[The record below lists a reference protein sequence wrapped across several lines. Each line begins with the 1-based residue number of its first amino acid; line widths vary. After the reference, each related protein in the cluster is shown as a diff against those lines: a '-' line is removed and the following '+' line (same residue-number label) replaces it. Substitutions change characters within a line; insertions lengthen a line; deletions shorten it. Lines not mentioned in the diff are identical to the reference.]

1 MISNLKVSDKV
12 CDNFI
17 LKNVMLRKT
26 RTGKDYLDIILKDKS
41 GEIPAKLW
49 NVLEEQKEMFKSGNV
64 VHVDGE
70 VDSFGSNPQIK
81 IEHIEK
87 TKLSDNEMSELIE
100 TAPLDSKK
108 MFEEIVLTIDNFRN
122 NDVKLITKSLVDK
135 YEYKFKTYPAA
146 KSFHHAIKGGLLFH
160 TYTMLE
166 NAKKLSATYTFLNT
180 DLLFSGVILHDIC
193 KTEEMECNEL
203 GVVETYTKDGQLLGH
218 IIQCICEID
227 NISRNLNIQSE
238 VPLLLKHMVLSHH
251 YHPEFG
257 SPKYPMIPEAE
268 MLHYLDILDSRM
280 YQMKQAFDATKENE
294 FSSRVRMLDNR
305 NIYHY
310 NIEDT
315 EEK

>member
-12 CDNFI
+12 FDNFI

-41 GEIPAKLW
+41 GEIAAKLW
-49 NVLEEQKEMFKSGNV
+49 NVEEGQKDSFKSGDV
-64 VHVDGE
+64 VKVSGE
-70 VDSFGSNPQIK
+70 VDSFGSNPQVK

-87 TKLSDNEMSELIE
+87 VKLNDEEMNKLVEA
-100 TAPLDSKK
+100 APLNADK
-108 MFEEIVLTIDNFRN
+108 MFEEIILTINNFKN
-122 NDVKLITKSLVDK
+122 KDVKLITKTLIDK

-146 KSFHHAIKGGLLFH
+146 KSFHHAMKSGLLFH
-160 TYTMLE
+160 TFTMLT

-180 DLLFSGVILHDIC
+180 DLLFAGVILHDIC
-193 KTEEMECNEL
+193 KTEEMECNDL
-203 GVVETYTKDGQLLGH
+203 GVVENYTKDGQLLGH

-227 NISRNLNIQSE
+227 NVSRTLNIESE

-280 YQMKQAFDATKENE
+280 NQMQTAFNATKENE

-310 NIEDT
+310 NIEGM
-315 EEK
+315 EEE

>member
-17 LKNVMLRKT
+17 LKSVMLRKT

-227 NISRNLNIQSE
+227 
-238 VPLLLKHMVLSHH
+238 
-251 YHPEFG
+251 
-257 SPKYPMIPEAE
+257 
-268 MLHYLDILDSRM
+268 
-280 YQMKQAFDATKENE
+280 
-294 FSSRVRMLDNR
+294 
-305 NIYHY
+305 
-310 NIEDT
+310 
-315 EEK
+315 

>member
-17 LKNVMLRKT
+17 IKSVMLRKT

-49 NVLEEQKEMFKSGNV
+49 NVLEEQKGMFKSGNV
-64 VHVDGE
+64 VHIEGE
-70 VDSFGSNPQIK
+70 VDSFGSNPQVK

-87 TKLSDNEMSELIE
+87 TKLSDTEMSELVE

-108 MFEEIVLTIDNFRN
+108 MFEEIVLTIDNFKN
-122 NDVKLITKSLVDK
+122 EDVKLITKSLVDK

-227 NISRNLNIQSE
+227 NVSRNLNIQSE

-280 YQMKQAFDATKENE
+280 YQMKQAFNATKENE

>member
-12 CDNFI
+12 FDNFI
-17 LKNVMLRKT
+17 LKSVMLRKT

-41 GEIPAKLW
+41 GEIAAKLW
-49 NVLEEQKEMFKSGNV
+49 NVEEEQKDSFKSGDV
-64 VHVDGE
+64 VKVSGE
-70 VDSFGSNPQIK
+70 VDSFGSNPQVK

-87 TKLSDNEMSELIE
+87 VKLNDEEMNKLVE
-100 TAPLDSKK
+100 TAPLNADK
-108 MFEEIVLTIDNFRN
+108 MLEEIILTINNFKN
-122 NDVKLITKSLVDK
+122 KDVKLITKSLIDK

-146 KSFHHAIKGGLLFH
+146 KSFHHAMKSGLLFH
-160 TYTMLE
+160 TFTMLT

-180 DLLFSGVILHDIC
+180 DLLFAGVILHDIC
-193 KTEEMECNEL
+193 KTEEMECNDL
-203 GVVETYTKDGQLLGH
+203 GVVENYTKDGQLLGH

-227 NISRNLNIQSE
+227 NVSRTLNIESE

-280 YQMKQAFDATKENE
+280 NQMQTAFNATKENE

-310 NIEDT
+310 NIEGM
-315 EEK
+315 EEE

>member
-17 LKNVMLRKT
+17 LKSVMLRKT

-70 VDSFGSNPQIK
+70 VDSFGSNPQVK

-87 TKLSDNEMSELIE
+87 TKLSDTEMSELVE

-108 MFEEIVLTIDNFRN
+108 MFEEIVLIIDNFKN
-122 NDVKLITKSLVDK
+122 EDVKLITKSLVDK

-180 DLLFSGVILHDIC
+180 DLLFAGVILHDIC

-227 NISRNLNIQSE
+227 NVSRNLNIQSE

-280 YQMKQAFDATKENE
+280 YQMKQAFNATKENE

>member
-12 CDNFI
+12 FDNFI
-17 LKNVMLRKT
+17 LKSVMLRKT

-41 GEIPAKLW
+41 GEIAAKLW
-49 NVLEEQKEMFKSGNV
+49 NVEEEQKDSFKSGDV
-64 VHVDGE
+64 VKVSGE
-70 VDSFGSNPQIK
+70 VDSFGSNPQVK

-87 TKLSDNEMSELIE
+87 VKLNDEEMNKLVEA
-100 TAPLDSKK
+100 APLNADK
-108 MFEEIVLTIDNFRN
+108 MFEEIILTINNFKN
-122 NDVKLITKSLVDK
+122 KDVKLITKTLIDK

-146 KSFHHAIKGGLLFH
+146 KSFHHAMKSGLLFH
-160 TYTMLE
+160 TFTMLT

-180 DLLFSGVILHDIC
+180 DLLFAGVILHDIC
-193 KTEEMECNEL
+193 KTEEMECNDL
-203 GVVETYTKDGQLLGH
+203 GVVENYTKDGQLLGH

-227 NISRNLNIQSE
+227 NVSRTLNIESE

-280 YQMKQAFDATKENE
+280 NQMQTAFNATKENE

-310 NIEDT
+310 NIEGM
-315 EEK
+315 EEE

>member
-12 CDNFI
+12 FDNFI
-17 LKNVMLRKT
+17 LKSVMLRKT

-41 GEIPAKLW
+41 GEIAAKLW
-49 NVLEEQKEMFKSGNV
+49 NVEEEQKDSFKAGDV
-64 VHVDGE
+64 VKVSGE
-70 VDSFGSNPQIK
+70 VDSFGSNPQVK

-87 TKLSDNEMSELIE
+87 VKLNDEEMNKLVEA
-100 TAPLDSKK
+100 APFNADK
-108 MFEEIVLTIDNFRN
+108 MFEEIILTINNFKN
-122 NDVKLITKSLVDK
+122 KDVKLITKTLIDK

-146 KSFHHAIKGGLLFH
+146 KSFHHAMKSGLLFH
-160 TYTMLE
+160 TFTMLT

-180 DLLFSGVILHDIC
+180 DLLFAGVILHDIC
-193 KTEEMECNEL
+193 KTEEMECNDL
-203 GVVETYTKDGQLLGH
+203 GVVESYTKDGQLLGH

-227 NISRNLNIQSE
+227 NVSRNLNIESE

-280 YQMKQAFDATKENE
+280 NQMQTAFNATKENE

-310 NIEDT
+310 NIEGM
-315 EEK
+315 EEE

>member
-12 CDNFI
+12 FDNFI
-17 LKNVMLRKT
+17 LKSVMLRKT

-41 GEIPAKLW
+41 GEIAAKLW
-49 NVLEEQKEMFKSGNV
+49 NVEEGQKDSFKAGDV
-64 VHVDGE
+64 VKVSGE
-70 VDSFGSNPQIK
+70 VDSFGSNPQVK

-87 TKLSDNEMSELIE
+87 VKLNDEEMNKLVEA
-100 TAPLDSKK
+100 APLNADK
-108 MFEEIVLTIDNFRN
+108 MFEEITLTINNFKN
-122 NDVKLITKSLVDK
+122 KDVKLITKTLIDK

-146 KSFHHAIKGGLLFH
+146 KSFHHAMKSGLLFH
-160 TYTMLE
+160 TFTMLT

-180 DLLFSGVILHDIC
+180 DLLFAGVILHDIC
-193 KTEEMECNEL
+193 KTEEMECNDL
-203 GVVETYTKDGQLLGH
+203 GVVENYTKDGQLLGH

-227 NISRNLNIQSE
+227 NVSRTLNIESE

-280 YQMKQAFDATKENE
+280 NQMQTAFNATKENE

-310 NIEDT
+310 NIEGM
-315 EEK
+315 EEE

>member
-17 LKNVMLRKT
+17 LKSVMLRKT

-87 TKLSDNEMSELIE
+87 TKLSDTEMSELVE

-108 MFEEIVLTIDNFRN
+108 MFEEIVLIIDNFKN
-122 NDVKLITKSLVDK
+122 EDVKLITKSLVDK

-180 DLLFSGVILHDIC
+180 DLLFAGVILHDIC

-227 NISRNLNIQSE
+227 NVSRNLNIQSE

-280 YQMKQAFDATKENE
+280 YQMKQAFNATKENE

>member
-12 CDNFI
+12 FDNFI
-17 LKNVMLRKT
+17 LKSVMLRKT

-41 GEIPAKLW
+41 GEIAAKLW
-49 NVLEEQKEMFKSGNV
+49 NVEEEQKDSFKSGDV
-64 VHVDGE
+64 VKVSGE
-70 VDSFGSNPQIK
+70 VDSFGSNPQVK

-87 TKLSDNEMSELIE
+87 VKLNDEEMNKLVEA
-100 TAPLDSKK
+100 APLNADK
-108 MFEEIVLTIDNFRN
+108 MFEEIILTINNFKN
-122 NDVKLITKSLVDK
+122 EDVKLITKTLIDK

-146 KSFHHAIKGGLLFH
+146 KSFHHAMKSGLLFH
-160 TYTMLE
+160 TFTMLT

-180 DLLFSGVILHDIC
+180 DLLFAGVILHDIC
-193 KTEEMECNEL
+193 KTEEMECNDL
-203 GVVETYTKDGQLLGH
+203 GVVENYTKDGQLLGH

-227 NISRNLNIQSE
+227 NVSRTLNIESE

-280 YQMKQAFDATKENE
+280 NQMQTAFNATKENE

-310 NIEDT
+310 NIEGM
-315 EEK
+315 EEE

>member
-17 LKNVMLRKT
+17 LKSVMLRKT

-70 VDSFGSNPQIK
+70 VDSFGSNPQVK

-87 TKLSDNEMSELIE
+87 TKLSDTEMSELVE

-108 MFEEIVLTIDNFRN
+108 MFEEIVLIIDNFKN
-122 NDVKLITKSLVDK
+122 EDVKLITKSLVDK

-227 NISRNLNIQSE
+227 NVSRNLNIQSE

>member
-17 LKNVMLRKT
+17 LKSVMLRKT

-49 NVLEEQKEMFKSGNV
+49 NVLEEQKGMFKSGNV

-227 NISRNLNIQSE
+227 NVSRNLNIQSE

-280 YQMKQAFDATKENE
+280 YQMKQAFNATKENE

>member
-12 CDNFI
+12 FDNFI
-17 LKNVMLRKT
+17 LKSVMLRKT

-41 GEIPAKLW
+41 GEIAAKLW
-49 NVLEEQKEMFKSGNV
+49 NVEEEQKDSFKSGDV
-64 VHVDGE
+64 VKVSGE
-70 VDSFGSNPQIK
+70 VDSFGSNPQVK

-87 TKLSDNEMSELIE
+87 VKLNDEEMNKLVE
-100 TAPLDSKK
+100 TAPLNADK
-108 MFEEIVLTIDNFRN
+108 MFEEIILTINNFKN
-122 NDVKLITKSLVDK
+122 KDVKLITKSLIDK

-146 KSFHHAIKGGLLFH
+146 KSFHHAMKSGLLFH
-160 TYTMLE
+160 TFTMLT

-180 DLLFSGVILHDIC
+180 DLLFAGVILHDIC
-193 KTEEMECNEL
+193 KTEEMECNDL
-203 GVVETYTKDGQLLGH
+203 GVVENYTKDGQLLGH

-227 NISRNLNIQSE
+227 NVSRTLNIESE

-280 YQMKQAFDATKENE
+280 NQMQTAFNATKENE

-310 NIEDT
+310 NIEGM
-315 EEK
+315 EEE

>member
-12 CDNFI
+12 FDNFI
-17 LKNVMLRKT
+17 LKSVMLRKT
-26 RTGKDYLDIILKDKS
+26 RTGKDYLDVILKDKS
-41 GEIPAKLW
+41 GEIAAKLW
-49 NVLEEQKEMFKSGNV
+49 NVEEEQKDSFKSGDV
-64 VHVDGE
+64 VKVSGE
-70 VDSFGSNPQIK
+70 VDSFGSNPQVK

-87 TKLSDNEMSELIE
+87 VKLNDEEMNKLVEA
-100 TAPLDSKK
+100 APLNADK
-108 MFEEIVLTIDNFRN
+108 MFEEIILTINNFKN
-122 NDVKLITKSLVDK
+122 KDVKLITKTLIDK

-146 KSFHHAIKGGLLFH
+146 KSFHHAMKSGLLFH
-160 TYTMLE
+160 TFTMLT

-180 DLLFSGVILHDIC
+180 DLLFAGVILHDIC
-193 KTEEMECNEL
+193 KTEEMECNDL
-203 GVVETYTKDGQLLGH
+203 GVVENYTKDGQLLGH

-227 NISRNLNIQSE
+227 NVSRTLNIESE

-280 YQMKQAFDATKENE
+280 NQMQTAFNATKENE

-310 NIEDT
+310 NIEGM
-315 EEK
+315 EEE

>member
-17 LKNVMLRKT
+17 LKSVMLRKT

-87 TKLSDNEMSELIE
+87 TKLSDTEMSELIE

-227 NISRNLNIQSE
+227 NVSRNLNIQSE